1 MSFVDLL
8 RDSVAA
14 LPTGLHLS
22 VPLTGAARVED
33 GRVLVRLAI
42 DGRMLPGGLF
52 ELRADGSLHEIT
64 PPAGCGDGD

>member
-1 MSFVDLL
+1 MTFGDLL
-8 RDSVAA
+8 RENVAA
-14 LPTGLHLS
+14 LPAGPYLS
-22 VPLTGAARVED
+22 VPLTGAARAED

-52 ELRADGSLHEIT
+52 ELRDGALHEIT

>member
-14 LPTGLHLS
+14 LPAGLHLS

-42 DGRMLPGGLF
+42 NGRMLPGGLF
-52 ELRADGSLHEIT
+52 ELRDGALHEIT

>member
-1 MSFVDLL
+1 MSFCDLL
-8 RDSVAA
+8 RESIAS
-14 LPTGLHLS
+14 LPPSPRLS

-42 DGRMLPGGLF
+42 NGRLLPGGLF
-52 ELRADGSLHEIT
+52 ELRDGALHEIT